1 MGGTD
6 DPDNLLPCCKWCN
19 EIKGAKSIEEFRR
32 ALLENEYP
40 ELLNERY
47 VVREEIYGKVFELD
61 WGGKFYI
68 ERIPDRK
75 TIKKFL
81 AVVDWIEEIRLQK
94 LL

>member
-1 MGGTD
+1 MLD
-6 DPDNLLPCCKWCN
+6 
-19 EIKGAKSIEEFRR
+19 
-32 ALLENEYP
+32 NEYP
-40 ELLNERY
+40 ELLDERY